1 MDSKNAP
8 DTEQIYD
15 KMFSI
20 IDDTMEQLTTD
31 MLPDAL
37 PELYFPTVEEVKY
50 SLAAVPKHELYPLF
64 VFFASDP
71 YAGKLDDEEQ
81 AEYRKLVRYSTECL
95 SELVDFLVENY

>member
-15 KMFSI
+15 KIFSI

-50 SLAAVPKHELYPLF
+50 SLAAVPKHALYPLF
-64 VFFASDP
+64 VFLASDP
-71 YAGKLDDEEQ
+71 MPA
-81 AEYRKLVRYSTECL
+81 
-95 SELVDFLVENY
+95 N